1 MLGSVRLVLVAALA
15 ASLAAVLMP
24 IEAIAQAATAP
35 TQDIPNARD
44 NPLLRRYDG
53 SFIVDYAQRAFEEF
67 ELPTAELKLVPG
79 KKDAKN
85 NDVFAPT
92 AAEALEGRFTRIV
105 YVAPANRSPLEVM
118 RNYQEE
124 VTGKGGTILF
134 SCRDEACG
142 GDNSRST
149 DGGGGHQSL
158 LMRIYPPAD
167 VKASYKS
174 NGYCAVTD
182 YINGLRYAA
191 MRLPTSGGNAH
202 AAIAVYSLRGGTY
215 CEALKERTIVVV
227 TLIEPKARE
236 QRMVTVGAQEMN
248 AALGRDGRIVLYN
261 ILFDFD
267 KADIKPDSK
276 PQLEE
281 IGRLLQGSPN
291 LRLHV
296 VGHTDNVGQL
306 TYNMDLSRR
315 RSQSVVQALVQANG
329 IAAVRL
335 TGHGVGPLAPVAPNT
350 DDAGRARN
358 RRTELV
364 PQ

>member
-1 MLGSVRLVLVAALA
+1 MRSSFRLVLALALA
-15 ASLAAVLMP
+15 ALIPDQALAQVAAV
-24 IEAIAQAATAP
+24 P

-67 ELPTAELKLVPG
+67 ELPTAELKHVPG
-79 KKDAKN
+79 KKDARN

-92 AAEALEGRFTRIV
+92 AAEALEGRLTRLV
-105 YVAPANRSPLEVM
+105 YVAPANRSPLEVI
-118 RNYQEE
+118 RNYEE
-124 VTGKGGTILF
+124 EIVARGGTVLF
-134 SCRDEACG
+134 SCHQDACG
-142 GDNSRST
+142 GESRESSA
-149 DGGGGHQSL
+149 GGGGRQG
-158 LMRIYPPAD
+158 MVVRIYPYAD
-167 VKASYKS
+167 VKAPYRSA
-174 NGYCAVTD
+174 GHCAITD
-182 YINGLRYAA
+182 WISGLRYAA

-202 AAIAVYSLRGGTY
+202 AAIATYSLRGGTG

-227 TLIEPKARE
+227 ALIEPKARE
-236 QRMVTVGAQEMN
+236 QRMVTVAASEMN
-248 AALGRDGRIVLYN
+248 TALGRDGRIVLYN

-267 KADIKPDSK
+267 KADIKPESK

-281 IGRLLQGSPN
+281 IARLLQASPN

-306 TYNMDLSRR
+306 PYNMDLSRR

-350 DDAGRARN
+350 DEAGGARN

>member
-1 MLGSVRLVLVAALA
+1 MRGLYRLVLVVTLG
-15 ASLAAVLMP
+15 SVLMP
-24 IEAIAQAATAP
+24 DRAIAEATLP
-35 TQDIPNARD
+35 TKDIANARD

-53 SFIVDYAQRAFEEF
+53 SFIVDYAQKEFDEF
-67 ELPTAELKLVPG
+67 ELPTAELKQAPG

-85 NDVFAPT
+85 NEVFAPT
-92 AAEALEGRFTRIV
+92 TAEVLEGRLTRIV
-105 YVAPANRSPLEVM
+105 YVAPTNRSPLEVM
-118 RNYQEE
+118 RNYEE
-124 VTGKGGTILF
+124 EIAGKGGTALF

-142 GDNSRST
+142 GDNGLST
-149 DGGGGHQSL
+149 DGGGGRQSL
-158 LMRIYPPAD
+158 LMKIYPPAD
-167 VKASYKS
+167 VKAAYKS

-182 YINGLRYAA
+182 YITGLRYAA

-202 AAIAVYSLRGGTY
+202 AGIAVYSLRGGTY
-215 CEALKERTIVVV
+215 CEALKERTVVVV

-236 QRMVTVGAQEMN
+236 QRMVTVGASEMN

-267 KADIKPDSK
+267 KAEIKPDSR

-281 IGRLLQGSPN
+281 IARLLQASPG

-296 VGHTDNVGQL
+296 VGHTDNQGQL
-306 TYNMDLSRR
+306 AYNMDLSRR

-329 IAAVRL
+329 IAAARL
-335 TGHGVGPLAPVAPNT
+335 TGHGVGPLAPVAPNAEE
-350 DDAGRARN
+350 AGRARN

>member
-1 MLGSVRLVLVAALA
+1 MRSTSRLVLAAALA
-15 ASLAAVLMP
+15 ALLAAVLMP
-24 IEAIAQAATAP
+24 DQAIAQTPAP
-35 TQDIPNARD
+35 TQDIAGARD

-67 ELPTAELKLVPG
+67 ELPTSELKQVPG
-79 KKDAKN
+79 KKDARN

-92 AAEALEGRFTRIV
+92 SAEALEGRLTRIV
-105 YVAPANRSPLEVM
+105 YVAPANRSPLEVI
-118 RNYQEE
+118 RNYEEE
-124 VTGKGGTILF
+124 VVAKGGAVSF

-142 GDNSRST
+142 GDNSQSAV
-149 DGGGGHQSL
+149 GGGGRQGMM
-158 LMRIYPPAD
+158 MRIYPQAE
-167 VKASYKS
+167 VKALYKS
-174 NGYCAVTD
+174 AGYCALTD
-182 YINGLRYAA
+182 WISGLRYAA

-202 AAIAVYSLRGGTY
+202 AAIAAYTLRGGSY

-227 TLIEPKARE
+227 TLVEPKARE
-236 QRMVTVGAQEMN
+236 QRMVTVAAAEMN
-248 AALGRDGRIVLYN
+248 TALGRDGRIVLYN

-267 KADIKPDSK
+267 KADIKPESK

-281 IGRLLQGSPN
+281 IARLLQASPN

-306 TYNMDLSRR
+306 AYNMDLSRR

-329 IAAVRL
+329 IAAARL

>member
-1 MLGSVRLVLVAALA
+1 MHRSCRLVLAVALGG
-15 ASLAAVLMP
+15 LMMSDQ
-24 IEAIAQAATAP
+24 AIAQPATVP
-35 TQDIPNARD
+35 TKDIANARD

-53 SFIVDYAQRAFEEF
+53 SFIVDYAQRAFEDF
-67 ELPTAELKLVPG
+67 ELPTAELKQVPG
-79 KKDAKN
+79 KKDARN
-85 NDVFAPT
+85 NDVFAPV
-92 AAEALEGRFTRIV
+92 AAEALEGRLTRIV
-105 YVAPANRSPLEVM
+105 YVAPANRSPLEVI
-118 RNYQEE
+118 RNYEEE
-124 VTGKGGTILF
+124 VVAKGGTVLF

-142 GDNSRST
+142 GESRESSA
-149 DGGGGHQSL
+149 GGGGRQS
-158 LMRIYPPAD
+158 MMVRIYPYAD
-167 VKASYKS
+167 VKAPYRSS
-174 NGYCAVTD
+174 GYCAVTD
-182 YINGLRYAA
+182 WISGLRYAA
-191 MRLPTSGGNAH
+191 MRLPTPGGNAH
-202 AAIAVYSLRGGTY
+202 AAIATYSLRGGTG

-236 QRMVTVGAQEMN
+236 QRMVTVAAPEMN

-267 KADIKPDSK
+267 KADIKPESK

-281 IGRLLQGSPN
+281 IARLLQASPN

-306 TYNMDLSRR
+306 AYNMDLSRR

-329 IAAVRL
+329 IAAARL

>member
-1 MLGSVRLVLVAALA
+1 MRSTFRSVLA
-15 ASLAAVLMP
+15 VVLAAVLMP
-24 IEAIAQAATAP
+24 DQATAQAATAP
-35 TQDIPNARD
+35 TRDIPNARD
-44 NPLLRRYDG
+44 NALLRRYDG

-67 ELPTAELKLVPG
+67 ELPTAGLKQVPG
-79 KKDAKN
+79 KKDARN
-85 NDVFAPT
+85 NDVFAP
-92 AAEALEGRFTRIV
+92 ASAEVLQGRLTRIV
-105 YVAPANRSPLEVM
+105 YVAPANRSPLEVIS
-118 RNYQEE
+118 NYQEE
-124 VTGKGGTILF
+124 IVAKGGAVLF

-142 GDNSRST
+142 GESRESSA
-149 DGGGGHQSL
+149 GGGGRQG
-158 LMRIYPPAD
+158 MMVRIYPYAD
-167 VKASYKS
+167 IKAPYKTS
-174 NGYCAVTD
+174 GYCAVTD
-182 YINGLRYAA
+182 WISGLRYAA

-202 AAIAVYSLRGGTY
+202 AAIATYSLRGGTG

-227 TLIEPKARE
+227 TLVEPKARE
-236 QRMVTVGAQEMN
+236 QRMVTVAASEMN
-248 AALGRDGRIVLYN
+248 TALGRDGRIVLHN

-281 IGRLLQGSPN
+281 IARLLQASPN

-306 TYNMDLSRR
+306 AYNMDLSRR

-329 IAAVRL
+329 IAAARL

-350 DDAGRARN
+350 DEAGRARN

>member
-1 MLGSVRLVLVAALA
+1 MRSSFRLVLATALA
-15 ASLAAVLMP
+15 ALLAAVLVP
-24 IEAIAQAATAP
+24 DQAIAQTPAP
-35 TQDIPNARD
+35 TQDIAGARD

-67 ELPTAELKLVPG
+67 ELPTAELKPVPG
-79 KKDAKN
+79 KKDARN

-92 AAEALEGRFTRIV
+92 SAEALEGRLTRIV
-105 YVAPANRSPLEVM
+105 YVAPANRSPLEVI
-118 RNYQEE
+118 RNYEEE
-124 VTGKGGTILF
+124 VVAKGGAVLF

-142 GDNSRST
+142 GDNSQSAV
-149 DGGGGHQSL
+149 GGGGRQGMM
-158 LMRIYPPAD
+158 MRIYPQAE
-167 VKASYKS
+167 VKAPWKS
-174 NGYCAVTD
+174 AGHCAFND
-182 YINGLRYAA
+182 WISGLRYAA

-202 AAIAVYSLRGGTY
+202 AAIATYTLRGGTY
-215 CEALKERTIVVV
+215 CEALKDRTIVVV
-227 TLIEPKARE
+227 TVVEPKARE

-248 AALGRDGRIVLYN
+248 TALGRDGRIVLYN

-267 KADIKPDSK
+267 KADIKPESK

-281 IGRLLQGSPN
+281 IARLLQASPN

-306 TYNMDLSRR
+306 AYNMDLSRR

-329 IAAVRL
+329 IAAARL

>member
-1 MLGSVRLVLVAALA
+1 MRCFYRLVLFVALA
-15 ASLAAVLMP
+15 PVLVP
-24 IEAIAQAATAP
+24 GHAIAEATVP
-35 TQDIPNARD
+35 TRDISNSRD

-53 SFIVDYAQRAFEEF
+53 SFIVDHVQKEFDEF
-67 ELPTAELKLVPG
+67 ELPTAELKQVPG

-92 AAEALEGRFTRIV
+92 TAETLEGRLTRIV
-105 YVAPANRSPLEVM
+105 YVAPANRSPLEVL

-124 VTGKGGTILF
+124 IAGKGGTVLF
-134 SCRDEACG
+134 SCRDETCG

-149 DGGGGHQSL
+149 DGGGGRQSL
-158 LMRIYPPAD
+158 LMKVFPPAD
-167 VKASYKS
+167 VKAAYKS

-182 YINGLRYAA
+182 YITGLRYAA

-202 AAIAVYSLRGGTY
+202 AAIAVYSLKGGTY
-215 CEALKERTIVVV
+215 CEALKERTVVVV

-236 QRMVTVGAQEMN
+236 QRMVTVAAPEMN
-248 AALGRDGRIVLYN
+248 AALGRDGRIVLYS

-267 KADIKPDSK
+267 KAEIKPESK
-276 PQLEE
+276 PQLYE
-281 IGRLLQGSPN
+281 IERLLQSSPN

-296 VGHTDNVGQL
+296 VGHTDNQGQL

-315 RSQSVVQALVQANG
+315 RSQSVVQALIQVNG
-329 IAAVRL
+329 IAAGRL
-335 TGHGVGPLAPVAPNT
+335 TGHGVGPLAPIAPNT
-350 DDAGRARN
+350 DEAGRSRN

>member
-1 MLGSVRLVLVAALA
+1 MRSFVRVVLA
-15 ASLAAVLMP
+15 AASAVGLAAVLMP
-24 IEAIAQAATAP
+24 DEAVANATVP
-35 TQDIPNARD
+35 TQDIANARD

-53 SFIVDYAQRAFEEF
+53 SFIVDYAQRAFDEL
-67 ELPTAELKLVPG
+67 ELPTAELKQVPG

-92 AAEALEGRFTRIV
+92 AAEVLQGRLTRIV

-118 RNYQEE
+118 GNYQEE
-124 VTGKGGTILF
+124 IAGKGGTALF
-134 SCRDEACG
+134 SCRNEACG

-149 DGGGGHQSL
+149 DGGGGQQSL
-158 LMRIYPPAD
+158 LMKIYPPAD
-167 VKASYKS
+167 VKAPYKS
-174 NGYCAVTD
+174 SGHCAVTD
-182 YINGLRYAA
+182 DITDLRYAT

-202 AAIAVYSLRGGTY
+202 AAVAVYSLRGGTY
-215 CEALKERTIVVV
+215 CEALKERTVVVV
-227 TLIEPKARE
+227 TLIEPKVRE
-236 QRMVTVGAQEMN
+236 QRMVTVAASEMN
-248 AALGRDGRIVLYN
+248 AALGRDGRIVLYS

-267 KADIKPDSK
+267 KAEIKPESR

-281 IGRLLQGSPN
+281 IARLLQASPS

-296 VGHTDNVGQL
+296 VGHTDNQGQL

-329 IAAVRL
+329 IAAARL
-335 TGHGVGPLAPVAPNT
+335 TGHGVGPLAPVAPNA
-350 DDAGRARN
+350 DEAGRARN